1 MKTNTEPKL
10 VSKLNC
16 KAFYNALVED
26 EAKFLHHD
34 YKGKWVDTL
43 GAVNWEKT
51 FKDLQKSN
59 FDRKANDL
67 RWKIIHRCI
76 PTAHRLAG
84 RSPLFTSSIC
94 QVCKKIRR
102 KPNTSLFLC
111 ESTKG
116 IWRYVSKL
124 IRKRFPSYTAYQV
137 SFKDIL
143 CNFPDH
149 EELRNS
155 PVPGFLRDIGLRH
168 IWQNRNEIVYNK
180 AKTDSLSIFKAKVK
194 IKIKTELRIAQIT
207 GKTEIFEKT
216 WTYHSLLASIRNKVL
231 TLNF

>member
-16 KAFYNALVED
+16 KVLYNALVED
-26 EAKFLHHD
+26 EAKLLHHD
-34 YKGKWVDTL
+34 HKGKWVDTL
-43 GAVNWEKT
+43 GAVNWEKI

-67 RWKIIHRCI
+67 RWKIIHRRI
-76 PTAHRLAG
+76 LTAHRLAG

-94 QVCKKIRR
+94 QVCKKYEEDL
-102 KPNTSLFLC
+102 THLFFLC
-111 ESTKG
+111 ESSKR
-116 IWRYVSKL
+116 IWKYVSEL

-155 PVPGFLRDIGLRH
+155 PVPGFLRDTGLRH
-168 IWQNRNEIVYNK
+168 IWKNRNEIVYNK

-207 GKTEIFEKT
+207 SKTEIF
-216 WTYHSLLASIRNKVL
+216 
-231 TLNF
+231 